1 MIAYW
6 RHCCIAA
13 VALFLQRVQL
23 WMSRSMW
30 VWLRLLLA
38 AEVVRILEAFPCEAV
53 PRDGGQQ
60 HNGKKRERER
70 DRERDR

>member
-1 MIAYW
+1 
-6 RHCCIAA
+6 
-13 VALFLQRVQL
+13 
-23 WMSRSMW
+23 MW

-60 HNGKKRERER
+60 HNGKKREREIE
-70 DRERDR
+70 RERDR